1 MGNKIE
7 TMNAIAEA
15 ARKLIEESGG
25 ELPTARQISK
35 ATGYSAG
42 TVYLHFGAIGGLVRY
57 LVKARVVSLHNSID
71 ALINAHDPKAH
82 PGALLDQI
90 LDRLFTQI
98 SQRNPTIM
106 RKMYQIAIDNAD
118 HPLEFD
124 QAADSLFSKLLLAI
138 ARDETGIFKQLS
150 LEEISLVTRGLR
162 GLVISP
168 LMEKNRV
175 FGTST
180 HMEIAKSYLR
190 KMFLNEG

>member
-1 MGNKIE
+1 MGKKIE
-7 TMNAIAEA
+7 TMNEIAEA
-15 ARKLIEESGG
+15 AKRLIEESGG
-25 ELPTARQISK
+25 ELPTARQLSK

-57 LVKARVVSLHNSID
+57 LVKARIVSLHKSID
-71 ALINAHDPKAH
+71 ALINAHDPRAH

-90 LDRLFTQI
+90 LDHLFTQI

-106 RKMYQIAIDNAD
+106 RKMYQIAIDNGD

-124 QAADSLFSKLLLAI
+124 KAADPLFSKLLLAI

-150 LEEISLVTRGLR
+150 LEEISLVARGLR
-162 GLVISP
+162 GLVMFP
-168 LMEKNRV
+168 LMEKNLV

-180 HMEIAKSYLR
+180 HLKLAKSYLR
-190 KMFLNEG
+190 KMLLNEG